1 MMEKNKL
8 KRQRSGKQE
17 VARECGGSTV
27 SGRGSVGASG
37 SPKALRETGQVMDR
51 WQEDGPVAGGATEA
65 GGTNLGHGADERHD
79 CRASRF
85 LAFS

>member
-27 SGRGSVGASG
+27 IGRGSVG
-37 SPKALRETGQVMDR
+37 V
-51 WQEDGPVAGGATEA
+51 
-65 GGTNLGHGADERHD
+65 
-79 CRASRF
+79 
-85 LAFS
+85 